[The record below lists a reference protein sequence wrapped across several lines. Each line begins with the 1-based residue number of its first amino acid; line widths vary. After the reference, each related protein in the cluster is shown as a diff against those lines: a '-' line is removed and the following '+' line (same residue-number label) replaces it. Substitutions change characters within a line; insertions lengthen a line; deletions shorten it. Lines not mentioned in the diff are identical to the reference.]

1 MQASTFCN
9 LETKP
14 YHVMNSM
21 KPQTE
26 EVFKKVAA
34 TYQNIILGTEMIN
47 ERLVLRV
54 ICSETSN

>member
-1 MQASTFCN
+1 
-9 LETKP
+9 
-14 YHVMNSM
+14 MNSM

-47 ERLVLRV
+47 EGLVLRV